1 MILERFNDY
10 GKELKRDHE
19 EQLDRVKKDFQGKF
33 KSVQEREAEARAD
46 LDRDREDL
54 EGMRE
59 SLE

>member
-19 EQLDRVKKDFQGKF
+19 EQLDRVKKEFQGKF
-33 KSVQEREAEARAD
+33 KSLQEREAEARAE

-54 EGMRE
+54 ESMRE
-59 SLE
+59 ALE

>member
-10 GKELKRDHE
+10 GKELKKDHE

-33 KSVQEREAEARAD
+33 KSLQEREAEARAE

-54 EGMRE
+54 EAMRE
-59 SLE
+59 ALE

>member
-10 GKELKRDHE
+10 GKELKKDHE

-33 KSVQEREAEARAD
+33 KAMQEREAEARAE

-54 EGMRE
+54 EAMRE
-59 SLE
+59 ALE

>member
-46 LDRDREDL
+46 LERDREDL

>member
-33 KSVQEREAEARAD
+33 KNVQEREAEARAD
-46 LDRDREDL
+46 LERDREDL